1 MPQRYDRPG
10 GTCNPDRRRAYLPS
24 MKKLFFLAS
33 CLLLLTSLSP
43 RAHAGTPDVIV
54 VRVLEMPGTV
64 FLAIARNG
72 RPNELLEFSTG
83 YTPELVKKSGASYQ
97 KVIQQLYQEGY
108 ALQGSFASGHPTN
121 DAWVTMIFVKPQ

>member
-1 MPQRYDRPG
+1 
-10 GTCNPDRRRAYLPS
+10 
-24 MKKLFFLAS
+24 MKKLFLLFA
-33 CLLLLTSLSP
+33 CLLTLTYSAP
-43 RAHAGTPDVIV
+43 RAHAGTPDVVV
-54 VRVLEMPGTV
+54 VRVLEMPGTI
-64 FLAIARNG
+64 FLSIARNG
-72 RPNELLEFSTG
+72 RPNELLEFSNG